1 MNSIVERYD
10 QDAADY
16 SRYWGPV
23 LEQTAGQL
31 LEMVEAAKPE
41 VAAGPSP
48 GLRVLDVGAGTGTLA
63 LRALERWPAST
74 IVISDAAAGMI
85 EFALRRTEAARATD
99 SDVGRSEFVI
109 GPAADL
115 PLADESIDVAISSFV
130 LQLVPDRAAALREIR
145 RVLRPG
151 GLLAYVTWL
160 DRDASEPF
168 LAAEAFD
175 EAVYDLEIEEPDYA
189 GEPYAGD
196 VRSARSAA
204 DELRR
209 AGFVK
214 ASAREE
220 TLVYDWNYES
230 YLDYKLAYDER
241 ALLSWLDDDQ
251 RAALDKNARSRLA
264 ELPPDA
270 FRWHAPVVFARGYR
284 T

>member
-23 LEQTAGQL
+23 LEQTAGEL
-31 LEMVEAAKPE
+31 LEVVEAARPD
-41 VAAGPSP
+41 VIAASP

-63 LRALERWPAST
+63 LRALERWPAAT
-74 IVISDAAAGMI
+74 IVLSDAAAGML
-85 EFALRRTEAARATD
+85 EFARRRITDAAGLAVEADHA
-99 SDVGRSEFVI
+99 EFVN
-109 GPAADL
+109 GSADDL
-115 PLADESIDVAISSFV
+115 PLPDGSVDVAISSFV
-130 LQLVPDRAAALREIR
+130 LQLVPDRAAALREIW

-175 EAVYDLEIEEPDYA
+175 EAVYDLEIDEPDYP
-189 GEPYAGD
+189 GEPHAGD

-214 ASAREE
+214 ASAREQML
-220 TLVYDWNYES
+220 TYDWTYES

-270 FRWHAPVVFARGYR
+270 FRWHAPVVFARAYKP
-284 T
+284 